1 MQINWRVRVA
11 NPTFWRSLIA
21 ALGTLAVAVLGLFG
35 IDAAGMVEQWMVGLT
50 AVAVA
55 VFGVLNVLGVV
66 ADPTTEGLS
75 DSTRAM
81 GYESP
86 APSLSTV
93 AEEAD
98 NA

>member
-1 MQINWRVRVA
+1 MQINWRVRLA

-75 DSTRAM
+75 DSSRAM
-81 GYESP
+81 GYEAP
-86 APSLSTV
+86 AKSLST
-93 AEEAD
+93 AAEEEAD
-98 NA
+98 A